1 MMIDTMRKHF
11 IHILFSIFLISNIA
25 TAQNP
30 LETTVDTTSIKI
42 GDTFLLT
49 LKAKVQKGST
59 IQFPESD
66 KLGDFEVIES
76 SAIDTIL
83 SETNQELIKKYSL
96 TQFDSGS
103 YRLPQLPVIIDNK
116 IFKTQSIDISV
127 LNVAVDTLKQPM
139 YEIKSVAKDS
149 SSNYDWIYI
158 LISVLVIIIGIVLY
172 YYIKKRQ
179 ESNLS
184 EDDYYKSPYEKA
196 IKKLKKLEEKKN
208 WTRGDAKPYY
218 SDMTFIARSFI
229 EDTFNISAHELTTQE
244 IVAILRQTLA
254 NKKVKINKS
263 VIEEFRKVLQTADLV
278 KFAKSQP
285 QEFEITADTSKIEK
299 IIDSINTAYPISI
312 ESQSEKIRLRE
323 ERKKKR
329 IRFRRLVPISITGFL
344 LLIIG
349 TIYFL
354 TNIQDNTLF
363 KSFSFNSTKRLLNRE
378 WITSTYGSPGITVS
392 TPKVLSRYN
401 DPTVQQTLPTGV
413 TNVQQFLTGDINDPL
428 HVLLNNITLEK
439 EDTFDKKLIISH
451 SINIITQQFKASNV
465 KFDESDFENSN
476 GISGTKVTGS
486 YTIIHPATNKEAQIT
501 FEIVFLINGTNVD
514 EVCVFYSEN
523 DAIGPEVAQKVFE
536 SIIYKSEE

>member
-116 IFKTQSIDISV
+116 IFKTQGIDISV

-428 HVLLNNITLEK
+428 HVLLNNITMEK